1 MRVVLM
7 GGVKPNVQEYYDGLR
22 KGAEGLQNVTF
33 LANPSNEKVNEELAR
48 TRFYVFPGINEHFG
62 MTTAEA
68 IASGAIPFVHNSG
81 GQREIVPDERLRFTD
96 DEFISKF
103 QALLDLP
110 DTELNQIRTQLSE
123 HIRQYSESIFIE
135 KMLAY
140 LDQAVPSGSQQ
151 AILLP
156 ASNES

>member
-1 MRVVLM
+1 
-7 GGVKPNVQEYYDGLR
+7 
-22 KGAEGLQNVTF
+22 
-33 LANPSNEKVNEELAR
+33 
-48 TRFYVFPGINEHFG
+48 

-103 QALLDLP
+103 QALLELP
-110 DTELNQIRTQLSE
+110 ETEQNQIRSHLSE
-123 HIRQYSESIFIE
+123 HIRQYSEEIFIE
-135 KMLAY
+135 KMLAF
-140 LDQAVPSGSQQ
+140 LDKAVPYGSQQ

-156 ASNES
+156 ANNG